1 MFDADFR
8 KAGADFQI
16 ASVACLSFDRKAMN
30 VLSQQR
36 IPRHVAFIMDGN
48 GRWAESRGKARSEGH
63 LAGTQAVIRTVE
75 NAFRAGVKFVTLYA
89 FSSENW
95 NRPAEE
101 IQALMSLMLRFL
113 ADQQSLFIKNKI
125 RLRTIGDLSP
135 FPQEIRDAV
144 EHVKSATE
152 NFEEHTVSVAL
163 NYGARDE
170 VLRAV
175 RNYAAD
181 VQSGKISG
189 DSVPA
194 WDEFSNYLWTA
205 GIPDPDL
212 IVRTSGEI
220 RLSNFLLLQA
230 AYAELYFTHVLWPDF
245 DKDELNKALDFY
257 ASRERRFG
265 KTSAQLQKSQQ

>member
-1 MFDADFR
+1 
-8 KAGADFQI
+8 
-16 ASVACLSFDRKAMN
+16 
-30 VLSQQR
+30 
-36 IPRHVAFIMDGN
+36 MDGN
-48 GRWAESRGKARSEGH
+48 GRWAESRGKARAEGH

-75 NAFRAGVKFVTLYA
+75 NAFRAGIKFVTLYA

-95 NRPAEE
+95 NRPPEE
-101 IQALMSLMLRFL
+101 IQALMGLMLRFL
-113 ADQQSLFIKNKI
+113 AEQKTLFIKNEI

-144 EHVKSATE
+144 EAVKAETE
-152 NFEEHTVSVAL
+152 QFAEHTVAVAL
-163 NYGARDE
+163 NYGSRSE

-175 RNYAAD
+175 RNYTAD
-181 VQSGKISG
+181 VQSGKL
-189 DSVPA
+189 PA
-194 WDEFSNYLWTA
+194 DGEPSWEQFSAYLWTD

-230 AYAELYFTHVLWPDF
+230 AYSELYFTDVLWPDF
-245 DKDELNKALDFY
+245 DNGELDKALAFY

-265 KTSAQLQKSQQ
+265 KTSAQIQAPTK

>member
-1 MFDADFR
+1 MIR
-8 KAGADFQI
+8 DFQI
-16 ASVACLSFDRKAMN
+16 ASANALLFDKDAMS
-30 VLSQQR
+30 LPLRQR

-75 NAFRAGVKFVTLYA
+75 NAFRSGIKFVTLYA

-95 NRPAEE
+95 NRPPEE

-113 ADQQSLFIKNKI
+113 AEQESIFIANKI

-135 FPQEIRDAV
+135 FPQEVREAV
-144 EHVKSATE
+144 ERVKSATE
-152 NFEEHTVSVAL
+152 EFTEYTVSVAL
-163 NYGARDE
+163 NYGSRDE

-175 RNYAAD
+175 RDYAAD
-181 VQSGKISG
+181 IRSGKLSG
-189 DSVPA
+189 DGVPA
-194 WDEFSNYLWTA
+194 WEQFSNYLWTA
-205 GIPDPDL
+205 GLPDPDL
-212 IVRTSGEI
+212 IIRTSGEI

-230 AYAELYFTHVLWPDF
+230 AYAELYFTPVLWPDF
-245 DKDELNKALDFY
+245 DESELNKALEFY

-265 KTSAQLQKSQQ
+265 KTSAQIRNG